1 MQNED
6 EAAVVAAVTSVA
18 VVFLA
23 GAAASVITVTAEPAV
38 AESVY
43 GPGSSGSSST
53 AVVTAEAV
61 VKDRVWERS
70 LKSQWQ

>member
-38 AESVY
+38 AESALEPLSMALAALV
-43 GPGSSGSSST
+43 
-53 AVVTAEAV
+53 AVV
-61 VKDRVWERS
+61 
-70 LKSQWQ
+70 QQ